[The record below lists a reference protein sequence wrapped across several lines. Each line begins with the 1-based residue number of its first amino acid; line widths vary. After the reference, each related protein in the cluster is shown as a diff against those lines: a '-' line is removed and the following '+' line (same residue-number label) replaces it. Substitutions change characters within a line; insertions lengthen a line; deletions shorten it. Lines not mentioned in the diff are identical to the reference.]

1 MKKIFTLLTLLVLAM
16 TVNAQETYR
25 KSWDFTKW
33 STTTIA
39 NLKAEAAKVTI
50 NADQTGVTDGG
61 GATWSDMEKTSSCGT
76 YTASKD
82 KCWWQVTHGVTT
94 ANGEE
99 IAEFEGLTFTNE
111 SDRNLAIALDY
122 PTTSLGTYH
131 GPSYLWL
138 GGATKNYFIIPGIAP
153 GTTIR
158 MGVESHKPSEGRG
171 VQLFIAKSKTD
182 KTHGTQ
188 LKAPDGTEVAV
199 PTVYADQ
206 EWLLPA
212 DIPEADQANANEDG
226 TYNVV
231 VYNTNGCHVYYI
243 TVGDGDA
250 PQTEEAKKVAY
261 LGTNEDS
268 ALGMFDDGIVAA
280 TVVDAVPAID
290 ALQENYDALVIG
302 TGATEAQLAA
312 VKDIIAFF
320 PVVNTNPA
328 LYAALELGSAAD
340 AASSTLTVTATNN
353 GIFEG
358 LDETIETA
366 GISALTLGDYFAKDD
381 VLAKA
386 GDAVA
391 MHVHNAGRNAYYFVP
406 VDENTEALYQLLSNT
421 IIAASKTKKPVAAV
435 GTPNI
440 TFTQADGASTVTI
453 TAANAQTIYYTIGGA
468 TPDYQSTIYTG
479 PFDVTEN
486 TVVRAVA
493 TGDGYINSEGAS
505 KEITIASKAAV
516 PTIAV
521 AREAGKSTV
530 TLSTTTVGVDIYYN
544 FAGQSATTASVK
556 YSEPFEV
563 TTPATLTVFAGAADG
578 ILASETAQQFIGVDG
593 IDNKNIRWD
602 VIGHFDANEEWKGK
616 GQQTDDNGNI
626 INANYFFTWGK
637 NAGQYWDETSEQV
650 QKVDDEGNPATD
662 DDGNPVMTYTKALE
676 ASTFEAGG
684 WILKSIGQVM
694 TWESLNIGW
703 NIGDTSMRNP
713 DTAEDAI
720 GVNDEQGITANA
732 LTFGKQPSD
741 GPFNASL
748 ETTGKYQGPFD
759 VVVYAGNGN
768 EGEIPTM
775 QIETSTDGETW
786 TKLGDVAFSL
796 IKRNWKKTQMSFE
809 GTDEVYVRLLHTKAK
824 SGAQIYDIYI
834 LNNGEKSKA
843 YTEEATGISNV
854 KNVFAGKTAIFNL
867 NGVRQQSLKR
877 GLNIVIENGKAK
889 KVMKD

>member
-138 GGATKNYFIIPGIAP
+138 GGAKKDYFIIPGIAP

-171 VQLFIAKSKTD
+171 VQLFIAKSKTET
-182 KTHGTQ
+182 THGTQ
-188 LKAPDGTEVAV
+188 LKAPDGTEVAT
-199 PTVYADQ
+199 PKVYADQ
-206 EWLLPA
+206 EWLLPT
-212 DIPEADQANANEDG
+212 DIPETDQKNANEDG

-261 LGTNEDS
+261 LGTNDDFT
-268 ALGMFDDGIVAA
+268 LGLFDASVVDA
-280 TVVDAVPAID
+280 TVVDAVPSLE
-290 ALQENYDALVIG
+290 ALHENYEALVIG

-312 VKDIIAFF
+312 LKNVIAFF

-328 LYAALELGSAAD
+328 LYAALGLGSAAE
-340 AASSTLTVTATNN
+340 AASSTLTIADASNT
-353 GIFEG
+353 IFEG
-358 LDETIETA
+358 LDDAIETA
-366 GISALTLGDYFAKDD
+366 GISALTLGDYFANDKI
-381 VLAKA
+381 LAKA
-386 GDAVA
+386 GDATA

-406 VDENTEALYQLLSNT
+406 VDENTPALYQLLSNT
-421 IIAASKTKKPVAAV
+421 IIAASKSKKAVAAV
-435 GTPNI
+435 GTPSI
-440 TFTQADGASTVTI
+440 STKQADGVTTVTI
-453 TAANAQTIYYTIGGA
+453 TAANSQAIYYTTDGTNPTTASIKYA
-468 TPDYQSTIYTG
+468 E
-479 PFDVTEN
+479 PFDITAAA
-486 TVVRAVA
+486 TVKAFA
-493 TGDGYINSEGAS
+493 TGDGYTDSEVAS
-505 KEITIASKAAV
+505 ADVKIASQAAAPV
-516 PTIAV
+516 FALN
-521 AREAGKSTV
+521 RENGKTTV
-530 TLSTTTVGVDIYYN
+530 TLTTATEGVDIYYN

-556 YSEPFEV
+556 YTEPFEV
-563 TTPATLTVFAGAADG
+563 TSPANVTAFANGADG
-578 ILASETAQQFIGVDG
+578 ILPSAPVKKFIGVDG
-593 IDNKNIRWD
+593 INASNIRWD
-602 VIGHFDANEEWKGK
+602 VVAHFNANSENWSGK
-616 GQQTDDNGNI
+616 GQQTDDNGAI

-637 NAGQYWDETSEQV
+637 NAGSYWDETSAEIIKASDGV
-650 QKVDDEGNPATD
+650 TD
-662 DDGNPVMTYTKALE
+662 STIYTKSLAPSTYE
-676 ASTFEAGG
+676 ADG
-684 WILKSIGQVM
+684 WILTSIGQVM
-694 TWESLNIGW
+694 TWEKLNTGW

-720 GVNDEQGITANA
+720 GVNDEEGITENA
-732 LTFGKQPSD
+732 LTFGKQPTG
-741 GPFNASL
+741 GPFNANLQTSS
-748 ETTGKYQGPFD
+748 KIAAPFD

-768 EGEIPTM
+768 DGEIPTM
-775 QIETSTDGETW
+775 QIEVSADGENW
-786 TKLGDVAFSL
+786 TKIGDVNYSL
-796 IKRNWKKTQMSFE
+796 IKRNWKRTQLSYE

-824 SGAQIYDIYI
+824 SGGQIYDIYV

-843 YTEEATGISNV
+843 YNEETVGISTV
-854 KNVFAGKTAIFNL
+854 KPAIATKAAIYNL

-877 GLNIVIENGKAK
+877 GLNIIIENGKAR
-889 KVMKD
+889 KVMVK

>member
-1 MKKIFTLLTLLVLAM
+1 MEFLTDKQCLWEAAAMASDDGYAITNGVVIDELSGMTYLKPAAKGLAIVSGYVDWLTRDGNNFGPFHGDQFLWLCAKNANYFVIPHVAVGTTVKMGIETHKYTSARGVTLFIGQDNSGTALADPVDGDGNAVAGGNVEQYTELTW
-16 TVNAQETYR
+16 TVPA
-25 KSWDFTKW
+25 D
-33 STTTIA
+33 
-39 NLKAEAAKVTI
+39 AEATNDDGTVDLCVRC
-50 NADQTGVTDGG
+50 NSGG
-61 GATWSDMEKTSSCGT
+61 GM
-76 YTASKD
+76 
-82 KCWWQVTHGVTT
+82 H
-94 ANGEE
+94 
-99 IAEFEGLTFTNE
+99 I
-111 SDRNLAIALDY
+111 
-122 PTTSLGTYH
+122 
-131 GPSYLWL
+131 
-138 GGATKNYFIIPGIAP
+138 YFI
-153 GTTIR
+153 
-158 MGVESHKPSEGRG
+158 
-171 VQLFIAKSKTD
+171 Q
-182 KTHGTQ
+182 
-188 LKAPDGTEVAV
+188 
-199 PTVYADQ
+199 
-206 EWLLPA
+206 
-212 DIPEADQANANEDG
+212 
-226 TYNVV
+226 
-231 VYNTNGCHVYYI
+231 
-243 TVGDGDA
+243 VGDGDA

-261 LGTNEDS
+261 LGTNEDF

-280 TVVDAVPAID
+280 TVVDAVPAIET
-290 ALQENYDALVIG
+290 LQENYDALVIG
-302 TGATEAQLAA
+302 TGATGAQLAA

-328 LYAALELGSAAD
+328 LYAALGMGSAAD

-406 VDENTEALYQLLSNT
+406 VDENTEQLYTLLSNA
-421 IIAASKTKKPVAAV
+421 IVAASKTKKAVAAV
-435 GTPNI
+435 GKPSV
-440 TFTQADGASTVTI
+440 TFKQEDGKSIVTI
-453 TAANAQTIYYTIGGA
+453 TAANAQTIYYTTDGS
-468 TPDYQSTIYTG
+468 TPDLQSPVYTG
-479 PFDVTEN
+479 PFELTQE
-486 TVVRAVA
+486 TFVRAIA
-493 TGDGYINSEGAS
+493 IGDGFTMSDGVS
-505 KEITIASKAAV
+505 VQVTIAQKAAT

-530 TLSTTTVGVDIYYN
+530 TLSTTTAGVDIYYN

-637 NAGQYWDETSEQV
+637 NAGKYWDETSEQV

-843 YTEEATGISNV
+843 YSEEATGISNV
-854 KNVFAGKTAIFNL
+854 KNVFAGKTAIYNL